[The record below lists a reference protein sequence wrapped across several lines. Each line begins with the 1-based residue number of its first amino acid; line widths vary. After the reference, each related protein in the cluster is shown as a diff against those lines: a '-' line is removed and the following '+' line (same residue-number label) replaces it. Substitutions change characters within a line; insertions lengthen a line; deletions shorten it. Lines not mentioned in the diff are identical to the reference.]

1 MKIKAL
7 VSCIAVSLCGFS
19 QSIVYNPSALR
30 EFGQPRLNPAPTAN
44 PNLVEGR
51 ELYGPQ
57 SIAIDTSANPPIL
70 YVSDTGNNRILAWKD
85 ATAFT
90 KGNFA
95 DFVIGQN
102 DMMSTN
108 PNGTGAPGLSGPGG
122 LAVDRNGNLYVVDA
136 LNNRIL
142 RYPSPAAHTD
152 FEIPDLVIGQASL
165 SSGNQPNEGRGAPTA
180 KTIAT
185 TSGNSA
191 NTSGLAFDAQGNL
204 WFADTFN
211 NRVLRYNANSLTA
224 GDNEPAADLVLG
236 QNNDFTTNKA
246 VANNNPLDKT
256 AFTQPQSIAFSRSGE
271 LYVGDALGQANGLG
285 RVLYFRGP
293 FVPGMP
299 TNAIRIL
306 GLYLFPQG
314 SQPALNATTMG
325 PVGLATIGDNLYV
338 ADQSAH
344 RVMKFDVPS
353 NWPAECIPSQT
364 NTMCGP
370 NGISPPAIQFVGQID
385 SLGSSPNQGQKEPS
399 ATTLAFPSAVAF
411 VGSDMYVA
419 DSGNSRVLV
428 FPQTAGPN
436 PAATRVVG
444 QLDLTYGAPNL
455 IEGRELFIW
464 SANYLGGGLAVDSS
478 SNPPHLYV
486 ADTLNNR
493 VLGFRDLRSV
503 AAGAKADIVIGQLD
517 FYRNAPNYANRSL
530 TSPTPTD
537 MTLYRPVAVAV
548 DKNGDLYVADT
559 LNGRVLRFPQPFNQV
574 GPIRANLVLGKPGFF
589 TNPSDANFPS
599 ASTMATPSGL
609 AFTNEGNLL
618 VSDATLNRVLLFVRS
633 ANGDFT
639 NVASRVLGQPSM
651 TSSAPSNAPD
661 GLNAPQ
667 GLAVDSS
674 NRIYVADRG
683 NNRINAFSSDF
694 VSRFQRSFST
704 PWGVAVNPAGEV
716 WVTDSNRVVHRFPE
730 FLTWQGGAGEISNI
744 PTTGIP
750 IAIALDPSGNP
761 IISES
766 INRVSFYYIAANFQN
781 GASYA
786 SRALSPGMIAYLSRG
801 CPLFLP
807 TCPIVPDGGQA
818 VASSQPWP
826 TSMADTQVLFNG
838 HPAPIYYVYP
848 ERVAFQVP
856 NDAPSTGSAD
866 VQLVRA
872 STGEILAAA
881 TFSMHSAD
889 PAFFTLNGAGFG
901 QIAALNQD
909 GSVNGPSNPAGRD
922 TILSLFGTGIG
933 HIDGAPPDGVGSSGP
948 LSPGGGIPRVSFNPG
963 GAANDS
969 DIRYWGLAP
978 GLPGVWQM
986 NLHIPNSVPPG
997 SAVQVA
1003 FFWNDYASNDGPN
1016 GKVTTTIAVK

>member
-1 MKIKAL
+1 MKIRAI
-7 VSCIAVSLCGFS
+7 VSGIAVSLCGFS
-19 QSIVYNPSALR
+19 QSIVYNPSPLR

-57 SIAIDTSANPPIL
+57 SIAIDTSTNPPIL

-102 DMMSTN
+102 DMMSTS
-108 PNGTGAPGLSGPGG
+108 PNGTGAPGLSGPGA
-122 LAVDRNGNLYVVDA
+122 LAVDRNGNLYVVDT

-152 FEIPDLVIGQASL
+152 FEVPDLVIGQASL
-165 SSGNQPNEGRGAPTA
+165 SSGNQPNEGRAAPTA

-185 TSGNSA
+185 TSGNAA

-211 NRVLRYNANSLTA
+211 NRVLRYNVNSLTA
-224 GDNEPAADLVLG
+224 GNNEPAADLVLG
-236 QNNDFTTNKA
+236 QNDFTSNKA

-256 AFTQPQSIAFSRSGE
+256 GFTQPQSIAFSRSGE
-271 LYVGDALGQANGLG
+271 LYVGDALGPANGLG
-285 RVLYFRGP
+285 RILYFRGP
-293 FVPGMP
+293 FVRGMP

-314 SQPALNATTMG
+314 SQPALNATTMA
-325 PVGLATIGDNLYV
+325 PVGLTVLGDNLYV

-344 RVMKFDVPS
+344 RIMKFDAPS
-353 NWPAECIPSQT
+353 NWPPECIPSQT
-364 NTMCGP
+364 NTNCGP
-370 NGISPPAIQFVGQID
+370 NGISPPAIQFVGQVD
-385 SLGSSPNQGQKEPS
+385 SLGSLPNQGRKEPS

-411 VGSDMYVA
+411 AGSEMYVV
-419 DSGNSRVLV
+419 DSGNSRVLA
-428 FPQTAGPN
+428 FPQTAGSN
-436 PAATRVVG
+436 AAATRVAG

-455 IEGRELFIW
+455 IEGRELYIW
-464 SANYLGGGLAVDSS
+464 SSNYLGGGLAVDAS
-478 SNPPHLYV
+478 SNPPHLYI

-493 VLGFRDLRSV
+493 VLGFRDLHSL
-503 AAGAKADIVIGQLD
+503 AAGGKADIVIGQSD
-517 FYRNAPNYANRSL
+517 FYRNAPNYANPSL
-530 TSPTPTD
+530 TAVAPTD
-537 MTLYRPVAVAV
+537 LTLYRPVAVAV

-559 LNGRVLRFPQPFNQV
+559 ENGRVLRFPQPFNQAP
-574 GPIRANLVLGKPGFF
+574 PIRANLVLGKPGFF
-589 TNPSDANFPS
+589 TNPSDANFAS
-599 ASTMATPSGL
+599 ASTMARPSGL

-618 VSDATLNRVLLFVRS
+618 VSDAALNRVLLFVRS
-633 ANGDFT
+633 SNGDFT
-639 NVASRVLGQPSM
+639 NVASRVLGQPNM

-661 GLNAPQ
+661 GLSGPQ

-694 VSRFQRSFST
+694 VSRFQRSFSS
-704 PWGVAVNPAGEV
+704 PWGVAVNSAGEV
-716 WVTDSNRVVHRFPE
+716 WVTDSNRVVRFPE
-730 FLTWQGGAGEISNI
+730 FLTWQGGAGEISSVS
-744 PTTGIP
+744 TVGIP

-761 IISES
+761 IVSES

-818 VASSQPWP
+818 VATSQPWP
-826 TSMADTQVLFNG
+826 TTLADTQVWFNG
-838 HPAPIYYVYP
+838 QPAPIYYVYP
-848 ERVAFQVP
+848 DRVAFQVP
-856 NDAPSTGSAD
+856 NGAPSAGSAD

-881 TFSMHSAD
+881 AFAMHSAD

-922 TILSLFGTGIG
+922 TIISLFGTGIG
-933 HIDGAPPDGVGSSGP
+933 HIDGAPPDGVGAPGP
-948 LSPGGGIPRVSFNPG
+948 LSPAGIPRVSFNPG
-963 GAANDS
+963 GVANDS

-997 SAVQVA
+997 AAVQVA
-1003 FFWNDYASNDGPN
+1003 FFWNDYASNDGPT